1 LAINLENQERTHK
14 KSVGKMASGPK
25 MNTGIYGTQFREGK
39 WKKLQKIWKPKQGVG
54 PITKV
59 LKG

>member
-1 LAINLENQERTHK
+1 
-14 KSVGKMASGPK
+14 MASGPK

>member
-1 LAINLENQERTHK
+1 
-14 KSVGKMASGPK
+14 MASGPK
-25 MNTGIYGTQFREGK
+25 MDTGIYGTGFCKGN
-39 WKKLQKIWKPKQGVG
+39 WKKLRKIWKPKQGVG